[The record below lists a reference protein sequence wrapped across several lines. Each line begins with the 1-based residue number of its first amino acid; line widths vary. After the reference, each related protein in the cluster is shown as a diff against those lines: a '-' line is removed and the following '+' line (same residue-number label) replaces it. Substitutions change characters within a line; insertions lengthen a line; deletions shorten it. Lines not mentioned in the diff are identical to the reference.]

1 MHGMRLL
8 LVALVAALALA
19 AGAAGK
25 DGVVARLA
33 NPDVL
38 RAPNGTK
45 VALVWTLKAGKEPFT
60 AEGIYVRLNGG
71 RETPANRLGPPGR
84 FRAWLTIPRGGV
96 RSIVIALQGW
106 STDAKGTRRADL
118 RFRIVNDPT
127 R

>member
-1 MHGMRLL
+1 MRSFF
-8 LVALVAALALA
+8 VVLVAALAFT
-19 AGAAGK
+19 AGAAAK

-38 RAPNGTK
+38 RAPGGTR
-45 VALVWTLKAGKEPFT
+45 VALVWTLKAGGEPFG
-60 AEGIYVRLNGG
+60 AEGIYVQLNGG
-71 RETPANRLGPPGR
+71 RETLAHRLGPSRR

-106 STDAKGTRRADL
+106 RTDAKGTRRADW
-118 RFRIVNDPT
+118 RFPIVNDPT

>member
-1 MHGMRLL
+1 MKAF
-8 LVALVAALALA
+8 LVGLIAALVLA
-19 AGAAGK
+19 AGALAK

-33 NPDVL
+33 NPNVL
-38 RAPNGTK
+38 REPGGTK
-45 VALVWTLKAGKEPFT
+45 VALVWTLKAGNEPFG

-84 FRAWLTIPRGGV
+84 FRARLTIPRGGV

-106 STDAKGTRRADL
+106 RTDGNGTRRADW
-118 RFRIVNDPT
+118 RFPIVNDPT